1 MLKLTLFVITLAL
14 AAGTALGQAPTLRI
28 VQPDGPDLPADLY
41 YGNIKVKPL
50 RLRPG
55 TNQVITID
63 DADFFVNQQYVD
75 FLSRFP
81 DQGGFDYWISQIASC
96 PAGDQLCVNARR
108 IAVSDAFF
116 FEPEFQTTGGFVY
129 RVYKASFGA
138 NPAYA
143 QYSPDRR
150 QVLGGSNLDQSKTAF
165 ALDFVQRPAFLVAY
179 PVGLTASQFVDQL
192 LAVAQLDSGKD
203 LSSQRSA
210 LIALYDGT
218 NNGRAAI
225 LRQIA
230 DNSAFIDG
238 EYNQSFV
245 YNEYAGYLRRD
256 PEPAGY
262 TFWLGQVNRFPLR
275 DISIQHAM
283 VCSFITSI
291 EYQKRFGETVTH
303 SNQECPQ

>member
-1 MLKLTLFVITLAL
+1 
-14 AAGTALGQAPTLRI
+14 
-28 VQPDGPDLPADLY
+28 
-41 YGNIKVKPL
+41 
-50 RLRPG
+50 
-55 TNQVITID
+55 
-63 DADFFVNQQYVD
+63 
-75 FLSRFP
+75 
-81 DQGGFDYWISQIASC
+81 
-96 PAGDQLCVNARR
+96 
-108 IAVSDAFF
+108 
-116 FEPEFQTTGGFVY
+116 
-129 RVYKASFGA
+129 
-138 NPAYA
+138 
-143 QYSPDRR
+143 
-150 QVLGGSNLDQSKTAF
+150 
-165 ALDFVQRPAFLVAY
+165 VQRPAFVTLY

-192 LAVAQLDSGKD
+192 LAKAQPDSGAD
-203 LSSQRSA
+203 LSSLKPS
-210 LIALYDGT
+210 LVALYDGT

-256 PEPAGY
+256 PEPDGY

-275 DISIQHAM
+275 DANVQHAM

>member
-1 MLKLTLFVITLAL
+1 MRIAVAVLVIAL
-14 AAGTALGQAPTLRI
+14 AGVSALGQAPTLKI
-28 VQPDGPDLPADLY
+28 VTDDPNLPSDLY

-81 DQGGFDYWISQIASC
+81 DQGGFDYWISQISSC

-129 RVYKASFGA
+129 RVFKASFGA

-165 ALDFVQRPAFLVAY
+165 ALDFVQR
-179 PVGLTASQFVDQL
+179 
-192 LAVAQLDSGKD
+192 
-203 LSSQRSA
+203 
-210 LIALYDGT
+210 
-218 NNGRAAI
+218 
-225 LRQIA
+225 
-230 DNSAFIDG
+230 
-238 EYNQSFV
+238 
-245 YNEYAGYLRRD
+245 
-256 PEPAGY
+256 
-262 TFWLGQVNRFPLR
+262 
-275 DISIQHAM
+275 
-283 VCSFITSI
+283 
-291 EYQKRFGETVTH
+291 
-303 SNQECPQ
+303 